1 MKTLLKW
8 LVPGMGLKR
17 WIAVTTL
24 GVMAQSGGVI
34 ALTIAIHRT
43 WRWKAPLDLG
53 LIGLG
58 AVLVAIGMWFAVSG
72 GQSIVRA
79 VVRALRPVNAPSLLE
94 ALYRNRVKR
103 GPRIVAIGGG
113 TGLASLLRGLKVY
126 SDNITAIVA
135 VSDDGGSSGRLRA
148 ELGVLPPGDVRNCLL
163 ALAGEE
169 KLMSDLMGYRFA
181 QGGLEGHSFGNLFL
195 TALADLTGDLEQAIR
210 ASSRILAV
218 RGQVCPATLASVT
231 LACRLEDG
239 SVVKG
244 ESQVS
249 QSRSPIAEIWCE
261 PHDPPA
267 LPDALRA
274 IREADAI
281 VLGPGSLYT
290 SVVPNLLIPEIA
302 SEIKQSRAPRI
313 YVCNVMTQPGE
324 TDNYT
329 VADHVRTLQ
338 QVGGADLIT
347 YVLVNQDPPQRLR
360 DRYEEQGQ
368 HPVRLDLEAVQAL
381 GVVPIIGSFLDEQDM
396 VRHNP
401 AALGQALIDWVVN
414 VRRESTGKLLAFPQE
429 AELAAKRKGWL

>member
-1 MKTLLKW
+1 MRNLLKW

-17 WIAVTTL
+17 WIFLTTV
-24 GVMAQSGGVI
+24 GVMAQSAGVV
-34 ALTIAIHRT
+34 ALTIAIYRT
-43 WRWKAPLDLG
+43 WRYRSPLDLG
-53 LIGLG
+53 LASLG
-58 AVLVAIGMWFAVSG
+58 MVLVAIGMWLAVAG
-72 GQSIVRA
+72 GQNIVRS

-103 GPRIVAIGGG
+103 GPRIVAVGGG

-169 KLMSDLMGYRFA
+169 KLMSDLMGYRFS

-231 LACRLEDG
+231 LVCRLADG
-239 SVVKG
+239 TVVRG
-244 ESQVS
+244 ESQIS
-249 QSRSPIAEIWCE
+249 SSRTPIAEIWCE

-290 SVVPNLLIPEIA
+290 SVIPNLLIPEIA
-302 SEIKQSRAPRI
+302 SEIKLSRVPRI

-324 TDNYT
+324 TDDYT
-329 VADHVRTLQ
+329 VADHVRALQ
-338 QVGGADLIT
+338 KVGGPDLFN
-347 YVLVNQDPPQRLR
+347 YVLVNQDPPQKLLE
-360 DRYEEQGQ
+360 RYQEQGQ
-368 HPVRLDLEAVQAL
+368 RPVLADLEVVDAL
-381 GVVPIIGSFLDEQDM
+381 GVVPIVGSLLDEQDA
-396 VRHNP
+396 VRHSP
-401 AALGQALIDWVVN
+401 AALGQALIDWLVN